1 MKYNI
6 FFIVKKMREKKKG
19 MRVEENN
26 GYEGSLRTQQ
36 NFTTFSYFHNTL
48 ILICGN
54 HSETQN
60 IYTTPTI

>member
-1 MKYNI
+1 MDMK
-6 FFIVKKMREKKKG
+6 E
-19 MRVEENN
+19 VEGPNKI
-26 GYEGSLRTQQ
+26 LQH
-36 NFTTFSYFHNTL
+36 FHNTL